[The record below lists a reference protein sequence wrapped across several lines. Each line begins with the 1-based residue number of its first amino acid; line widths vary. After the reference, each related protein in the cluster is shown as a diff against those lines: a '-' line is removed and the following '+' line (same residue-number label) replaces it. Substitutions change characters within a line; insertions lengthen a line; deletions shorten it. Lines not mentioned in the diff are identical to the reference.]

1 MTSPGSRGFFRVGN
15 IGIVR
20 AEAIDM
26 GFAVGKSEA
35 EATHDLAMCAA
46 AGAGVPQDWSLA
58 LDHLVRAA
66 ELGSQ
71 LAQAELAALAG
82 EWLRSQ
88 EIAAGEE
95 ASYSDWANFR
105 RTVDIAAWLAT
116 PRPHIASASPRVAT
130 VEGFASPEICD
141 WLIRRARP
149 RLSPAKVYDHD
160 TGGARRENIRTNSEC
175 HLPLNDSDIVLLL
188 LRARMAKITELPVD
202 AMEAAVVLH
211 YLPGQEFLP
220 HVDFLDTSSP
230 GYAKD
235 VAKRGQR
242 VLTFLLSLNDDYDGG
257 ETEFPV
263 LGKRWKGHRGS
274 GLFFWNVEPDGRPDR
289 RTAHAGLPPTRGE
302 KWLLSQ
308 WIRGPA
314 VQV

>member
-1 MTSPGSRGFFRVGN
+1 MGS
-15 IGIVR
+15 
-20 AEAIDM
+20 AM
-26 GFAVGKSEA
+26 GDGSLPPFPFGQGTGKSEA
-35 EATHDLAMCAA
+35 ETAHVSAMCAA
-46 AGAGVPQDWSLA
+46 AGAGVPQDWSVA

-71 LAQAELAALAG
+71 LAQAELAACAGDWLLA
-82 EWLRSQ
+82 Q
-88 EIAAGEE
+88 DIAAGKAAAHSE
-95 ASYSDWANFR
+95 WAGLR
-105 RTVDIAAWLAT
+105 RSVDLAAWLST
-116 PRPHIASASPRVAT
+116 PQPRIASASPRVAT
-130 VEGFASPEICD
+130 AEGFASPEICD

-149 RLSPAKVYDHD
+149 RLSLAKVYDHD
-160 TGGARRENIRTNSEC
+160 TGDARHEAIRTNSEC
-175 HLPLNDSDIVLLL
+175 HFPLNDSDLVLLF
-188 LRARMAKITELPVD
+188 LRARMAKVTELPVD
-202 AMEAAVVLH
+202 AMEAAVILH

-220 HVDFLDTSSP
+220 HFDFLDTSLP

-242 VLTFLLSLNDDYDGG
+242 VLTFLLCLNEDYEGG

-314 VQV
+314 LQV

>member
-1 MTSPGSRGFFRVGN
+1 M
-15 IGIVR
+15 
-20 AEAIDM
+20 
-26 GFAVGKSEA
+26 GKSEA
-35 EATHDLAMCAA
+35 QAAHDLAMCAA

-71 LAQAELAALAG
+71 LAQAELAALSG
-82 EWLRSQ
+82 DWLLSR
-88 EIAAGEE
+88 EIAAGKS
-95 ASYSDWANFR
+95 ASFSHWAR
-105 RTVDIAAWLAT
+105 LRERIDLAAWLAT
-116 PRPHIASASPRVAT
+116 SPLRIASASPRVAT
-130 VEGFASPEICD
+130 VEGFATPEICD
-141 WLIRRARP
+141 WVIQRARP
-149 RLSPAKVYDHD
+149 RLSPAKVYDRD
-160 TGGARRENIRTNSEC
+160 TGGPRSEGVRTNSEC
-175 HLPLNDSDIVLLL
+175 HFPLNDSDLVLLS
-188 LRARMAKITELPVD
+188 LRARMAKMTELSMHT
-202 AMEAAVVLH
+202 MEATAILH

-220 HVDFLDTSSP
+220 HFDFLDTSSP

-235 VAKRGQR
+235 LAQRGQR
-242 VLTFLLSLNDDYDGG
+242 VLTFLLCLNDGYEGG

-274 GLFFWNVEPDGRPDR
+274 ALFFWNVEPDGAPDR